1 MCIYSPCTL
10 RDRRT
15 ANLCFIEYPFKQSDE
30 MGGGCMGVDGGG
42 GGFGAHL
49 NSICRRNPEQYMRFM
64 TTHKLTKTLP
74 SASLVDPTGPR

>member
-1 MCIYSPCTL
+1 
-10 RDRRT
+10 
-15 ANLCFIEYPFKQSDE
+15 
-30 MGGGCMGVDGGG
+30 MGEGEGGCMGVE

-74 SASLVDPTGPR
+74 SASLVDPTAPR